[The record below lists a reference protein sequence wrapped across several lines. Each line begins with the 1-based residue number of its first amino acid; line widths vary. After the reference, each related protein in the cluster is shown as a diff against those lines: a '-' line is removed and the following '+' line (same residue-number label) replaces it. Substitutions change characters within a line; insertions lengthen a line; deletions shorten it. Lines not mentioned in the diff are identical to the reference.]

1 VESVMRLKNFE
12 VRKHPEAL
20 AALEKVLEST
30 RGTTTFIDLVG
41 KFGLADRYPDL
52 LTVAQQHPDQQLGVT
67 AVRTLLE
74 KDQGGLIA
82 KGLQSKD
89 SKAAAATILALTTA
103 ADDRAAPVLLAFVQD
118 ATHDVEQR
126 RLAVRALAKSKNGA
140 TALIKLARANQLRDD
155 LKPVA
160 GSVLSIAP
168 FKGVKAEAARLFPL
182 PPTKDNRPLP
192 SITDL
197 AKMRG
202 DPARGQKVFATAGT
216 CAKCHTVNRE
226 GKDVGPDLSEIGKK
240 LSREAMLEAIIY
252 PSAAID
258 HNYETYVVELKNGGV
273 QQGLKVSETPEAV
286 MLKDAEA
293 IVRTFKRSEI
303 ESMTKSPVSLMPAD
317 LAKALT
323 TQEVADV
330 VEYLLTLRVA
340 KVTSNGKR

>member
-1 VESVMRLKNFE
+1 MT
-12 VRKHPEAL
+12 AL
-20 AALEKVLEST
+20 
-30 RGTTTFIDLVG
+30 
-41 KFGLADRYPDL
+41 
-52 LTVAQQHPDQQLGVT
+52 
-67 AVRTLLE
+67 RTLLE
-74 KDQGGLIA
+74 KNQGALIA

-89 SKAAAATILALTTA
+89 AKTAAATILALTTT

-126 RLAVRALAKSKNGA
+126 RQAVRALAKSKNA
-140 TALIKLARANQLRDD
+140 TALIKLARANQLRED

-160 GSVLSIAP
+160 GSVLSVAP
-168 FKGVKAEAARLFPL
+168 FKNVKTEAAKLFPL

-202 DPARGQKVFATAGT
+202 DPARGQKVFANAGT
-216 CAKCHTVNRE
+216 CAKCHVVNGE
-226 GKDVGPDLSEIGKK
+226 GKDVGPNLSEIGKK
-240 LSREAMLEAIIY
+240 LSREAVLESIIY

-286 MLKDAEA
+286 TLKDAEA
-293 IVRTFKRSEI
+293 IVRTFKRAEI

-317 LAKALT
+317 LAKAADDAGT
-323 TQEVADV
+323 GGRGGVSADAAGGEGRQQREAVAGIYFAV
-330 VEYLLTLRVA
+330 
-340 KVTSNGKR
+340 